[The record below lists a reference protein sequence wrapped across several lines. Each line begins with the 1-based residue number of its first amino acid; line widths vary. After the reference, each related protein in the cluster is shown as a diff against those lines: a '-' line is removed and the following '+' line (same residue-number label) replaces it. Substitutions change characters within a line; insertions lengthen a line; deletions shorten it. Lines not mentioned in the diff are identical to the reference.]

1 MIFKPK
7 INKWNNQPKA
17 WNSIH
22 IVVLQCYPWSVTN
35 KPINWA
41 NIPGNLVALL
51 PFYFKHRIREISCTI
66 KFAKVHLI
74 KTMTNISTV
83 FEKLILTFGKVII
96 LLLYIIYSGSD
107 LKRPKIN
114 VNCYPFNNLILFLHT
129 KHADLTSWKSS
140 YQSILKSQN
149 ILPTWSIDIQHL
161 TFGIMSCIK

>member
-1 MIFKPK
+1 MHCSPFISSTKS
-7 INKWNNQPKA
+7 NKTHA
-17 WNSIH
+17 TS
-22 IVVLQCYPWSVTN
+22 
-35 KPINWA
+35 
-41 NIPGNLVALL
+41 NLYLL
-51 PFYFKHRIREISCTI
+51 
-66 KFAKVHLI
+66 
-74 KTMTNISTV
+74 KTMTNISRP
-83 FEKLILTFGKVII
+83 FKLFSLLSKKNISAKVII

-161 TFGIMSCIK
+161 TFGIMSCMKVILQKLFYLVQLFTKEYIYISEI